1 MSHRSQY
8 RAVALGLLLAAPG
21 IADAYVGPGLGV
33 GAIAAFFG
41 AVLAVLL
48 AIVGVIWYP
57 LKRLLNRRK
66 RPAESDPGPGSE
78 P

>member
-1 MSHRSQY
+1 MSIRDAFC
-8 RAVALGLLLAAPG
+8 AVSLGVFLAAPG

-66 RPAESDPGPGSE
+66 SPAESDPDAGGE